1 MNTRLRRT
9 GLASAAALSLVLAAS
24 GLAAASHF
32 TLATR
37 PAADT
42 QDPAV
47 DPAPVVDTTATWED
61 VDGNGVDDDC
71 QTTPAMAEPT
81 AAGAADLAADLN
93 GDGVLSQPEAAQSG
107 RIGGTN
113 CNHGG
118 YVSAMA
124 HAKHDCTTP
133 PPAEPTDGDSTEPTT
148 PTDATLTLATDDE
161 QGEDAGDNE
170 QGDDD
175 QGEDADDQGEDA
187 QDQGDQAEQGEDAE
201 DQGDQGDEAKAESG
215 DSASCDADT
224 KVSDHEA
231 AKEARTAAH
240 DAAKAEREAKHAEA
254 KAARE
259 AAKADRQATKA
270 AAHAKHAK
278 HANHGKS
285 HSH

>member
-1 MNTRLRRT
+1 V
-9 GLASAAALSLVLAAS
+9 GALSLVLAAS

-42 QDPAV
+42 QDPVV

-61 VDGNGVDDDC
+61 VDGNGIDDDC
-71 QTTPAMAEPT
+71 QTTPAEANT
-81 AAGAADLAADLN
+81 DAAAAADQAADLN
-93 GDGVLSQPEAAQSG
+93 GDGVLSQSEAAQSG
-107 RIGGTN
+107 RIGGKN

-133 PPAEPTDGDSTEPTT
+133 PATEPTDGDTTEPTN
-148 PTDATLTLATDDE
+148 PTVTLTLAGDDE
-161 QGEDAGDNE
+161 QGEDADE
-170 QGDDD
+170 QG
-175 QGEDADDQGEDA
+175 A
-187 QDQGDQAEQGEDAE
+187 DAE
-201 DQGDQGDEAKAESG
+201 DGDEAKDESG
-215 DSASCDADT
+215 DAPACDADT

-240 DAAKAEREAKHAEA
+240 DAAKAERDAKKAEA
-254 KAARE
+254 KAARD
-259 AAKADRQATKA
+259 AAKAERKAAHANAKA
-270 AAHAKHAK
+270 AAHAKHANK
-278 HANHGKS
+278 GKS